1 MLKKVLRFFAIA
13 LVLMVLLALG
23 WGCQILFGFPAG
35 SMWLWPTLPLLT
47 WLLVSLARRFYVR
60 YRAQQR
66 LRTRP
71 ALQQTLLPDDEW
83 VAQVRSFLSVTQSL
97 DKTPLGDHRLHFVL
111 GLSGAGKTTLL
122 EQAASGS
129 YLGRTPQVAKAQPTQ
144 SCHLSFLD
152 TGIAVEISGQ
162 HIDPDKDAARC
173 DSDWQKLLRSMSADI
188 SPAQCA
194 GIIVCISAEQ
204 LRPNQLGHTSAG
216 LQLTR
221 QRINDLMDLAR
232 RRLPVYVMLTQVDQ
246 LEGVNTL
253 MQQLPA
259 SLLQQSAGALLP
271 YDTKLATTYVRQSV
285 DELARY
291 LPWLALRAT
300 GQGIAHAAQSGL
312 IASRDIRSL
321 QAPLETAL
329 MALFG
334 ASPYHE
340 PPVYRGLFLSGL
352 QPEKSTTDTEAR
364 SLQQTLA
371 FGPAVFEQVLRHDK
385 VSRPLSVYEKRR
397 KQHIRLAWVGYY
409 AAVGCATAWL
419 IAGFLNELGELK
431 QIGQFK
437 LAEVSQSDSLDKHV
451 QAIRSTRPQV
461 SWLVEQSENDW
472 NFLLPFSGISKNLED
487 KLKENFVSVYHRYQV
502 DIFDKRFWSLLES
515 NKTNTGLI
523 HGLAID
529 YTVSRV
535 ALVSAAKDGVP
546 LRRLREFPTPTV
558 NASKYLVP
566 ELRDFDADIINDLFL
581 YFAAWDT
588 KENLQHRLENF
599 RTTMVDISRRDRSLS
614 WLIDW
619 VGQQPNVNDVNLVE
633 YWNPT
638 EQPSETKVSG
648 AYTVAGYK
656 AIVEFLAKVNEVK
669 VLRDIYQPKE
679 VAFWENYNIQ
689 REIAWK
695 NFVLQFPKGRDLLKT
710 QTDWI
715 ELLTTFSSPSSP
727 FARIEDRLL
736 AEFPDDKLL
745 VRPPWI
751 GSVEVLRSIRKAS
764 ANSSIIGSVV
774 GKIDTVQ
781 SSAPLV
787 FGRASK
793 AVLSSETIQNEKN
806 LLNAGKLYA
815 AVTQSLSKAVS
826 EVVMAPGKAATVAID
841 FSVIGRDPTVKE
853 SNLRDAFNAMKR
865 LQDLLGSRHQP
876 ANEPAWALLRG
887 ELVTTTAYAYLNA
900 ACTMQA
906 EWEGQVLSVAQL
918 ATDDDSLYEKLTG
931 NDGVLWPF
939 LDKTAKPF
947 LTQNATG
954 YAKAYAFNWM
964 LPWERDFLTFVNRA
978 ATEKR
983 TRDAA
988 AKKLELQAKLD
999 ETRAD
1004 ARIKKIDARVAQI
1017 DADADKFNQAPFNV
1031 GVASFPVRANLDALT
1046 QPYGAT
1052 IALNCAKAPQK
1063 LTQLNFSTSQT
1074 FNWNASTCGDTEL
1087 KILVDNLTLSVQW
1100 EGEFGFDRF
1109 LKDFR
1114 DGKKQFTAQDFP
1126 EQKAALAALGIKN
1139 IEVIFK
1145 ITGGAAMQKAVAK
1158 YESEAAEKAALVAE
1172 KARLEQAQ
1180 SARTEQKLTNQI
1192 NALSTPPAQTP
1203 VLPSKSVTCSL

>member
-23 WGCQILFGFPAG
+23 WGCQIFFGFPAG

-129 YLGRTPQVAKAQPTQ
+129 YLGRTPQVAKTEPTQ
-144 SCHLSFLD
+144 SCNLSFLD

-162 HIDPDKDAARC
+162 HIDPNKDAAMC
-173 DSDWQKLLRSMSADI
+173 DTDWQKLLRSMSADI
-188 SPAQCA
+188 SPGQCA

-253 MQQLPA
+253 MQQLPT

-291 LPWLALRAT
+291 LPWLALRAS

-352 QPEKSTTDTEAR
+352 QPEKLKSDSEER

-371 FGPAVFEQVLRHDK
+371 FGPSVFEQVLRHDK

-397 KQHIRLAWVGYY
+397 QQHIRLAWAGYY
-409 AAVGCATAWL
+409 AAVGCVTAWL
-419 IAGFLNELGELK
+419 IAGFFHEMGELRD
-431 QIGQFK
+431 IGNFK
-437 LAEVSQSDSLDKHV
+437 LAEVQSSDSVDKHV
-451 QAIRSTRPQV
+451 QAIRATRPQV
-461 SWLVEQSENDW
+461 TWLINQSENDW
-472 NFLLPFSGISKNLED
+472 NFLLPFSGVSGNLEN
-487 KLKENFVSVYHRYQV
+487 KLKENFINVYRRYQV
-502 DIFDKRFWSLLES
+502 DVFDKRFWAVLDSHKR
-515 NKTNTGLI
+515 NAGLV

-535 ALVSAAKDGVP
+535 ALVTAAKDGMP
-546 LRRLREFPTPTV
+546 LSRLRELPTPTV
-558 NASKYLVP
+558 NASQYLVP
-566 ELRDFDADIINDLFL
+566 ELREFDADIINDLFV

-599 RTTMVDISRRDRSLS
+599 RALMDDISRRDKSLS
-614 WLIDW
+614 WLIEW
-619 VGQQPNVNDVNLVE
+619 VAQQPSVSDINLVE
-633 YWNPT
+633 FWNPT
-638 EQPSETKVSG
+638 EAPSETKVLG
-648 AYTVAGYK
+648 AYTIAGYK
-656 AIVEFLAKVNEVK
+656 AIVDFLAKVNQVR
-669 VLRDIYQPKE
+669 VLREIYQPKE
-679 VAFWENYNIQ
+679 DAFWENYNIQ

-695 NFVLQFPKGRDLLKT
+695 NFVLQFPNGRGLLKT
-710 QTDWI
+710 ETDWL

-727 FARIEDRLL
+727 FVRIEDRLI

-745 VRPPWI
+745 VRPSWI
-751 GSVEVLRSIRKAS
+751 ESVEVLRSIRKAS

-787 FGRASK
+787 FGKAGK
-793 AVLSSETIQNEKN
+793 AVLSSTTIQNEKN
-806 LLNAGKLYA
+806 LLNASKLYA
-815 AVTQSLSKAVS
+815 AVNQSLSKAVS
-826 EVVMAPGKAATVAID
+826 EVLVAPGKAASVAMD

-865 LQDLLGSRHQP
+865 LQDLLGARNQP
-876 ANEPAWALLRG
+876 ANEPVWALLRG

-906 EWEGQVLSVAQL
+906 EWESQVLSVAQL
-918 ATDDDSLYEKLTG
+918 ATDDESLYEKLTG

-947 LTQNATG
+947 LLQNATG

-983 TRDAA
+983 VRDAA

-1004 ARIKKIDARVAQI
+1004 ARIKAIDVRLAKI
-1017 DADADKFNQAPFNV
+1017 DADAYKFNQALFNV
-1031 GVASFPVRANLDALT
+1031 TVASFPVRANLDAVI

-1052 IALNCAKAPQK
+1052 IAMNCAKAPQK

-1074 FNWNASTCGDTEL
+1074 FTWNAPTCGNTEL

-1109 LKDFR
+1109 LQDFR

-1145 ITGGAAMQKAVAK
+1145 IAGGAVMQKAVAK
-1158 YESEAAEKAALVAE
+1158 HESEAAEKTALVAE

-1192 NALSTPPAQTP
+1192 NALSTPPAQKP